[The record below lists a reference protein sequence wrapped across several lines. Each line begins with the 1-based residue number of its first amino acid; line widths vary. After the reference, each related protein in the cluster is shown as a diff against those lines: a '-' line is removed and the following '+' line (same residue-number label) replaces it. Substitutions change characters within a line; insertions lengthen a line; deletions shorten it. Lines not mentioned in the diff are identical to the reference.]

1 MTEKTV
7 GDNWMADPSGSDLA
21 RSAPLNNQAGDL
33 GSVALLKGQAK
44 ATVSEL
50 EEICRWE
57 TYGEG
62 DLIFDRTDTSS
73 DVYFIVKG
81 SVRVVGHAKS
91 GQEVAFVDL
100 RAGEHFGELSAID
113 GEARSATLYTLQ
125 DSLLAIV
132 PGDVFV
138 EFMREHADVAVRL
151 MSHFVSTIRMLNSR
165 VVGLSTTTVIQRV
178 YSEILQLAE
187 PDPSNPRRWIINT
200 MPHHKELAVWVG
212 TTPETVAKAI
222 ASLLEAQVAKRCI
235 SSTAS
240 GSRRWSSRL
249 LRPRRPRRPSRT
261 AGRARGRNSRIV
273 MRPVLP
279 VD

>member
-1 MTEKTV
+1 
-7 GDNWMADPSGSDLA
+7 MADPPGSD
-21 RSAPLNNQAGDL
+21 SSQGAPLNDEAGDL
-33 GSVALLKGQAK
+33 GSTMLLKGQAK
-44 ATVSEL
+44 ATVAEL
-50 EEICRWE
+50 ERICRWE

-91 GQEVAFVDL
+91 GQEVAFLDL
-100 RAGEHFGELSAID
+100 QAGQHFGELSAID
-113 GEARSATLYTLQ
+113 GEARSATLYTLE

-138 EFMREHADVAVRL
+138 AFMREHTDVAVRL
-151 MSHFVSTIRMLNSR
+151 MSHFASTIRTLNSR

-178 YSEILQLAE
+178 YSEILQMAE

-200 MPHHKELAVWVG
+200 MPHHKEFAVWAG

-222 ASLLEAQVAKRCI
+222 GSLLEAQVAKRRYKTLHI
-235 SSTAS
+235 LDRQRLQAMVNEAPPAEVP
-240 GSRRWSSRL
+240 GSDDEPDGGPGEGS
-249 LRPRRPRRPSRT
+249 
-261 AGRARGRNSRIV
+261 
-273 MRPVLP
+273 
-279 VD
+279 

>member
-100 RAGEHFGELSAID
+100 VAGQHFGELSAID
-113 GEARSATLYTLQ
+113 GAARSATLYTLE

-138 EFMREHADVAVRL
+138 EFMREHTDVAVRL
-151 MSHFVSTIRMLNSR
+151 MSLFVSTIRMLNSR

-222 ASLLEAQVAKRCI
+222 ASLLEAQVAKRRYKTLHI
-235 SSTAS
+235 LDRQRLQAMVVETPPAS
-240 GSRRWSSRL
+240 EASAAPEPDGG
-249 LRPRRPRRPSRT
+249 PGEGP
-261 AGRARGRNSRIV
+261 
-273 MRPVLP
+273 
-279 VD
+279 